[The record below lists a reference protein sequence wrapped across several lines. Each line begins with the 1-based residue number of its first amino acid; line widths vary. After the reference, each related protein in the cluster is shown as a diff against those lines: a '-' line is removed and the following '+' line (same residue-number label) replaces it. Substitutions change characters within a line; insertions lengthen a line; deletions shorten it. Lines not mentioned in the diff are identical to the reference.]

1 LRVVKFAPS
10 MTVKSIIAKL
20 ERQQRDLK
28 EIIAA
33 LRYLEAFGPH
43 RAHHEISFD
52 DFEKRLVTQ
61 ALRRAGGNQT
71 EAARIL
77 RLSRDS
83 IRSKIAKHGL
93 NQG

>member
-1 LRVVKFAPS
+1 

-43 RAHHEISFD
+43 KAHHEFH
-52 DFEKRLVTQ
+52 LMT
-61 ALRRAGGNQT
+61 
-71 EAARIL
+71 
-77 RLSRDS
+77 SRS
-83 IRSKIAKHGL
+83 VSSRKHGGAL
-93 NQG
+93 EAIKQRQLASYG

>member
-1 LRVVKFAPS
+1 VVQLATS

-20 ERQQRDLK
+20 ERLQRDLK

-33 LRYLEAFGPH
+33 LRHLDAFGPKARH
-43 RAHHEISFD
+43 KISFD
-52 DFEKRLVTQ
+52 DFEKGLVAQ
-61 ALRRAGGNQT
+61 ALKRAGGNQT

-77 RLSRDS
+77 QVSRDS